1 MGKTDQNHSTRVVMA
16 NLKAVMVVINNK
28 DTNKDTILDMAD
40 MVHKVVTTSK
50 HKGMVDI
57 TNKDTDNSNKA
68 MVSNNKDKMVNKAM
82 DNSNKNKMANR
93 AMDSSN
99 KARTDSKDMDN
110 SRARTTRDTVN
121 NKDNNSKDNS
131 SKLWEIIINKE
142 TPVMVQ

>member
-1 MGKTDQNHSTRVVMA
+1 MG
-16 NLKAVMVVINNK
+16 
-28 DTNKDTILDMAD
+28 DTILDMAD
-40 MVHKVVTTSK
+40 MGGMVVTTNK
-50 HKGMVDI
+50 HRVTTPTNNKGSMVLNNPDMEVMDI

-68 MVSNNKDKMVNKAM
+68 MVSNNKDKMV
-82 DNSNKNKMANR
+82 NR